1 MTRVGLNKKTIDQVP
16 LDDQTVL
23 VRADYNVPLTTD
35 GQIADDY
42 RMRMS
47 LPTLKSLVGR
57 GCRVVVCAH
66 LGRPDGKAEA
76 KYSLEPVA
84 HHLVEL
90 LDQPVKFVS
99 DCVGDKAA
107 QASRRLK
114 KGEVLLLE
122 NLRFH
127 PGEESNDRN
136 FARDLA
142 KASRARYFVQ
152 DGFGVVHR
160 AHASTAAITEFLPSV
175 AGKLL
180 EKEVNT
186 ITKAMEQPKRPL
198 VAVLGGAKISDKIGL
213 VERFVKIADKVVIG
227 GAMANTF
234 LADKGVDIGA
244 SLSEDGL
251 SDVIEAVYRATGG
264 KTDKLI
270 LPIDV
275 GVGKSTDQDE
285 PRRDAD
291 LDQIAADDKILDIG
305 PKTIEKVAEVIDSA
319 KTVIWNGT
327 LGYAELNQFAHGS
340 ARTALELAKRKG
352 GLESIVGGGDTAD
365 FVINWDAD
373 HGGSFSHVSTGGG
386 ASLELMSGQKL
397 PGVEALLDD

>member
-1 MTRVGLNKKTIDQVP
+1 MTRVGLNKQTIAQVP

-23 VRADYNVPLTTD
+23 VRADYNVPLTPE

-47 LPTLKSLVGR
+47 LSTLRSLIGR
-57 GCRVVVCAH
+57 GCRIVVCAH
-66 LGRPDGKAEA
+66 LGRPDGKVDA

-90 LDQPVKFVS
+90 LGQPVKFVS
-99 DCVGDKAA
+99 DCIGDKAA

-127 PGEESNDRN
+127 PGEEANDRS
-136 FARDLA
+136 FAKELA

-160 AHASTAAITEFLPSV
+160 PHASTVAITEFLPSV

-180 EKEVNT
+180 EREVVT
-186 ITKAMEQPKRPL
+186 ITSAMEKPERPL

-234 LADKGVDIGA
+234 LKHDGIDVGS
-244 SLSEDGL
+244 SLSEDNL
-251 SDVIEAVYRATGG
+251 DDVIERIYQATPQ
-264 KTDKLI
+264 TDKL
-270 LPIDV
+270 LMPEDV
-275 GVGKSTDQDE
+275 AVGKSTEQDE
-285 PRRDAD
+285 PRRDIG
-291 LDQIAADDKILDIG
+291 LDQVSADDKILDVG
-305 PKTIEKVAEVIDSA
+305 PKTIEKIAGVIDSA
-319 KTVIWNGT
+319 KTVVWNGT

-340 ARTALELAKRKG
+340 ARTALELARRKG
-352 GLESIVGGGDTAD
+352 QLESIVGGGDTAD
-365 FVINWDAD
+365 FVINWDSGRGA
-373 HGGSFSHVSTGGG
+373 SFSHVSTGGG
-386 ASLELMSGQKL
+386 ASLELMAGQKL